1 MKERDTRSELENF
14 LFQLERMKEQGFDL
28 GQLPDEAFEKLIELI
43 DREDERKLNRLRQEL
58 QSDFLPNER

>member
-14 LFQLERMKEQGFDL
+14 LFQLERMREQGFDL
-28 GQLPDEAFEKLIELI
+28 GQLPNEAFEKLIELI

-58 QSDFLPNER
+58 QSDFLPNEQ